1 MIKSFESVGELIVE
15 TNMETLREAAKI
27 VFGASLKEY
36 EEDGKTIFT
45 LEVPVCP
52 SLIVVEKITEGK
64 YRVTC
69 RSKCMIEDCPY
80 WERCVKIDN
89 ERLKTFEI
97 ALKKIMGAE
106 IVKERK
112 YTWVPERVK
121 EEEIEKVIDRIIK
134 LK

>member
-1 MIKSFESVGELIVE
+1 MSRSFESVGELIVE
-15 TNMETLREAAKI
+15 ANMEILREAAKI

-36 EEDGKTIFT
+36 VEDGKTIFT

-52 SLIVVEKITEGK
+52 SLIVVEKVAEGK

-69 RSKCMIEDCPY
+69 KSKCMIKDCPY

-89 ERLKTFEI
+89 ERLKTYEI
-97 ALKKIMGAE
+97 ALRKIMGVEA
-106 IVKERK
+106 VKERK
-112 YTWVPERVK
+112 YTWIPERVK
-121 EEEIEKVIDRIIK
+121 EEEIEKIIDRMIK